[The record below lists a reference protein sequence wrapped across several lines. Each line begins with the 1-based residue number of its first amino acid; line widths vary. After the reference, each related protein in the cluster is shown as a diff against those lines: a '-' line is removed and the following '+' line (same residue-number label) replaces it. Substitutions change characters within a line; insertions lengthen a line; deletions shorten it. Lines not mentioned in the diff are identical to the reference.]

1 MSTESAI
8 IERAWKDEDF
18 KQQLIDDPH
27 GALRAM
33 GESVPDFLDIHVLEE
48 TGSTR
53 YFVLPQDPNA
63 AMDSELLSDEELDAV
78 AGGWCSVLG
87 CSTQTEPKVQN

>member
-1 MSTESAI
+1 MSTESVI
-8 IERAWKDEDF
+8 IERAWKDDAF
-18 KQQLIDDPH
+18 KQQFIEDPK
-27 GALRAM
+27 ATLRAL

-48 TGSTR
+48 NGSTR

-63 AMDSELLSDEELDAV
+63 AMESELLSDEELDAV

-87 CSTQTEPKVQN
+87 CSTQTEPKLQ